1 MESTGAFF
9 KQNFL
14 FSGLFMGH
22 WSDAL
27 NVVGFVGEAL
37 QKKKKKLVKVNIHKF
52 KMVFMPLASL
62 HKTLGCR
69 QGLILKSEPNRALQ
83 DSGLKAK

>member
-14 FSGLFMGH
+14 FSGLFIGH

-37 QKKKKKLVKVNIHKF
+37 QKKKNLVK
-52 KMVFMPLASL
+52 S
-62 HKTLGCR
+62 
-69 QGLILKSEPNRALQ
+69 
-83 DSGLKAK
+83 